1 MQTVLIYSRD
11 HSLPAAGWIQLCNG
25 CLNATA
31 CYINEK
37 YYYYN
42 EEYNMQIIL
51 CNKCQ
56 REIKTNKRF
65 YDEIIKVSNKI
76 ALKKIL
82 LKDFEPKTQ
91 WPQFKPQVKPQVKPC
106 EKKLKKEIKPIDF
119 KPQIKKLTIN
129 QPNQTDKKEENTT
142 AMKEYRKSILDKV
155 DERIKNKFN
164 MYFKK

>member
-11 HSLPAAGWIQLCNG
+11 HLLPAPGWIQLCNG

-31 CYINEK
+31 CYISEK
-37 YYYYN
+37 YNYYN

-76 ALKKIL
+76 ALKKII
-82 LKDFEPKTQ
+82 LKDFEPITQ
-91 WPQFKPQVKPQVKPC
+91 WPYVKPQDKPC
-106 EKKLKKEIKPIDF
+106 EKKIKNKIKPIDF
-119 KPQIKKLTIN
+119 KPQIKKLTTNQAN
-129 QPNQTDKKEENTT
+129 QPDNKEENTT

-155 DERIKNKFN
+155 DERIKNKFT